1 VAVVAQMMIYLI
13 FAACTFTCSIR
24 YLWRSML
31 SPSSGGMNLVQV
43 DAEVTGKGT
52 VLIYKNVVKDFVQSE
67 L

>member
-1 VAVVAQMMIYLI
+1 MAVVGQMMIYLI

-24 YLWRSML
+24 CLWRNML
-31 SPSSGGMNLVQV
+31 SPFSGGMNLVQV

-52 VLIYKNVVKDFVQSE
+52 VLIYRRVKDFGQSE